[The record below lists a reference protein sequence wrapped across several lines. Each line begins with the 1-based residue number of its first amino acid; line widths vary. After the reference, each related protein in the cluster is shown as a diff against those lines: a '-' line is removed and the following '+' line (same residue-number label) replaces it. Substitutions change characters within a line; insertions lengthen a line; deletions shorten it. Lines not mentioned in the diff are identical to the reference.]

1 MSLETLT
8 KIEEL
13 KGRFASDRKLAD
25 SEDTSEGVETSIGD
39 VASYSL
45 FLDVEGAV
53 DLRVYLS
60 PDGGETWYEPRDD
73 SPISFGGENTDIY
86 WFEYDADRLRLVGS
100 NNTPVTAQVREVV

>member
-13 KGRFASDRKLAD
+13 KGRFASDSQLAD
-25 SEDTSEGVETSIGD
+25 NEDTSGGVETSIGD

-45 FLDVEGAV
+45 FLDVEGAI

-60 PDGGETWYEPRDD
+60 PDGGETWYEPREE
-73 SPISFGGENTDIY
+73 SPISFGGSNTDVY
-86 WFEYDADRLRLVGS
+86 WFEYDADRIRLVGT
-100 NNTPVTAQVREVV
+100 NDTPVTAQVREVV

>member
-13 KGRFASDRKLAD
+13 KGRFASDSKLAD
-25 SEDTSEGVETSIGD
+25 SEDTTGGVETPIGD

-45 FLDVEGAV
+45 FLDVEGAI

-60 PDGGETWYEPRDD
+60 PDGGETWYEPREE
-73 SPISFGGENTDIY
+73 SPISFGAANTDVY
-86 WFEYDADRLRLVGS
+86 WFEYDADRIRLEGS
-100 NNTPVTAQVREVV
+100 NGTSVTAQIREVV